1 MDYTYYTKESMK
13 DRKLSDLKND
23 RQFLTDA
30 VTFLRGS
37 RKNYSDDDLRAMS
50 GEDIVYDVLEHFRV
64 QSVNEVTMAKDYY
77 YLESDAT
84 KDAEKQSFGRLL
96 YAFDNAK
103 GEGILDGGA
112 AGIRDYAEGI
122 LTAPT
127 TYATALSI
135 PFTGGAGG
143 AAAQTTKHGALMALR
158 GLAKKQLGKAA
169 MIGAVDGAIAG
180 ASTYGVE
187 KIKEEAGREIG
198 EDYDVNM
205 VNVGA
210 SAVLGAGLSGT
221 ASYIG
226 QSYQNK
232 AAKRLADTIAVGR
245 DKKVS
250 ELAEATAKADAALK
264 RKMSRE
270 EAKLFDFTSM
280 KILRAIDPKLV
291 AEGMDVKRTILSDGL
306 EDGLI
311 GGLERDTVKR
321 LGAAAYELAG
331 RLKVKPEEGQRITE
345 YLARAVE
352 DGHGVALFDEVA
364 TKYGLSKRQLS
375 AVYAA
380 EVSEAA
386 KLLATQKNLVNN
398 GGVKISKLDSEAF
411 RKKLDMLYDEGMSQ
425 ISGREASELDAAQLE
440 AMTGV
445 TGKIWRGF
453 KAVEDAR
460 RAFMTSQPATTM
472 RNNIFGAAMTG
483 IDTVDQ
489 IFAAGIRAVKGE
501 RAAAA
506 STFKN
511 SAKTFTYLT
520 SDHYV
525 AEALTTMLAQEAP
538 EKMSRAF
545 LEAAQAEAGVIKD
558 TRLAR
563 LGHAVN
569 TLNTMSD
576 HVFKRAVI
584 ASTVDRELGKL
595 GNKELGTSLM
605 DMLEKGTISQL
616 PDAILDKALSE
627 SFAFTFQRRFGGKD
641 ASAANKLAGK
651 AIKFVHDSGLTVA
664 IPFPRYIAS
673 QAKFI
678 SDYTGLT
685 VARRG
690 LSKATTDE
698 YAKFMTGATMF
709 GGAYF
714 IQKDNIDAGREW
726 YEAEA
731 YDGQIYNAQAALG
744 PAAMT
749 AWSANLVARIMNG
762 EETKDVSSIL
772 REANKILIGTEFRP
786 NAGLADKWIQ
796 AIQAN
801 DITPVLDSI
810 GDYFSSYTYPLAT
823 VKDFYGQFD
832 PRSSYLPETR
842 DPTVT
847 SYYVE
852 IPIIEKGFNL
862 RMSTFQRMTRQLPDF
877 NFGDMELPEGV
888 SPDMARSMFKYAGLG
903 ARTQYQTMVDPTKG
917 DTGYDMIRFDI
928 FSDGPIRVQN
938 PLAKQLTGL
947 VGTQPKNELQRE
959 MSRLQIDPFQ
969 LYNPYREKNPAL
981 EVLTQAS
988 LQGVLAAQIKADV
1001 IDTEAYQNADGGMKK
1016 RAIQEY
1022 VKNKITQTREVAREV
1037 LVGMQ
1042 GKSPDFDAY
1051 IRGEV
1056 QAMSGSQRD
1065 TADIYWESV
1074 RGDLGYSDMSYNKA
1088 ISFIGEDKDLDDQ
1101 EKQARKTTLA
1111 LIYLQGE
1118 KLTSKAFRGIGK

>member
-1 MDYTYYTKESMK
+1 MK

-23 RQFLTDA
+23 REFLTDA
-30 VTFLRGS
+30 VTFLRSS
-37 RKNYSDDDLRAMS
+37 RKGYSDDDLRGMT
-50 GEDIVYDVLEHFRV
+50 GDDIVYDVLEHFRI
-64 QSVNEVTMAKDYY
+64 QSTNEMTMAKDYY
-77 YLESDAT
+77 FLENDKT
-84 KDAEKQSFGRLL
+84 KDNEKQSFGRLM

-103 GEGILDGGA
+103 GEGLLDGGGA
-112 AGIRDYAEGI
+112 KIFDYAEGV

-143 AAAQTTKHGALMALR
+143 AAAQGTKQASLMALR

-169 MIGAVDGAIAG
+169 LVGSIDGAIAG
-180 ASTYGVE
+180 ASQYGLE
-187 KIKEEAGREIG
+187 KIKQQAGKEIG
-198 EDYDVNM
+198 EDYDVSAI
-205 VNVGA
+205 NVGA
-210 SAVLGAGLSGT
+210 AAVLGAGVSGA

-226 QSYQNK
+226 QGRQTK
-232 AAKRLADTIAVGR
+232 AAQRLSDTIARGR
-245 DKKVS
+245 DLKVK

-280 KILRAIDPKLV
+280 KILRSIDPALV
-291 AEGMDVKRTILSDGL
+291 KEGMDVKKTLLSEDL
-306 EDGLI
+306 PDGLI
-311 GGLERDTVKR
+311 GGFDRDTIKR
-321 LGAAAYELAG
+321 LGAASYELAG
-331 RLKVKPEEGQRITE
+331 KLGVKPEEGQRITE
-345 YLARAVE
+345 YLARAME
-352 DGHGVALFDEVA
+352 DGTGQSIFKEVRE
-364 TKYGLSKRQLS
+364 KYGLSSRQMS
-375 AVYAA
+375 AAYAA

-386 KLLATQKNLVNN
+386 RLLATQKNLVSN
-398 GGVKISKLDSEAF
+398 GGVKIKKLDAEDF
-411 RKKLDMLYDEGMSQ
+411 RKKLDMLYDEGMSS
-425 ISGREASELDAAQLE
+425 ISGREATELTAAQLD

-445 TGKIWRGF
+445 TGKVWRGF
-453 KAVEDAR
+453 KNIEDAR

-472 RNNIFGAAMTG
+472 RNNIFGVAMTG
-483 IDTVDQ
+483 IDMVDQ
-489 IFAAGIRAVKGE
+489 IYAAGIRAVRGD

-511 SAKTFTYLT
+511 SAANLSYLT
-520 SDHYV
+520 KDYYV

-538 EKMSRAF
+538 EKMSRVF
-545 LEAAQAEAGVIKD
+545 LEAAQAEAGVVKN

-563 LGHAVN
+563 LGHAAN

-584 ASTVDRELGKL
+584 AGTVDRELGKL
-595 GNKELGTSLM
+595 GNEQLGKSLM
-605 DMLEKGTISQL
+605 EMLEKGTISQL
-616 PDAILDKALSE
+616 PDDILDKALNE
-627 SFAFTFQRRFGGKD
+627 SFAFTFQRRFGGKNESD
-641 ASAANKLAGK
+641 LNKFVGK
-651 AIKFVHDSGLTVA
+651 SIKFVHDTGLTVA

-685 VARRG
+685 IARRG
-690 LSKATTDE
+690 FTKATDE
-698 YAKFMTGATMF
+698 EYSKFMTGATMF
-709 GGAYF
+709 AGSYM
-714 IQKDNIDAGREW
+714 IQKDNIEAGREW
-726 YEAEA
+726 YEGES

-749 AWSANLVARIMNG
+749 QWTANLVARIMNG
-762 EETKDVSSIL
+762 EETKDAGALI
-772 REANKILIGTEFRP
+772 REANKILVGTEFRP
-786 NAGLADKWIQ
+786 NAGIADKWVRAVQ
-796 AIQAN
+796 SG
-801 DITPVLDSI
+801 DITPVLDSV
-810 GDYFSSYTYPLAT
+810 GDYFSSYTYPAAVL
-823 VKDFYGQFD
+823 KDFYGQFD

-852 IPIIEKGFNL
+852 IPMTDMGFNVRL
-862 RMSTFQRMTRQLPDF
+862 STFQRMTRQLPDF

-888 SPDMARSMFKYAGLG
+888 TPDMARSMFKYAGAA

-938 PLAKQLTGL
+938 PMQKQLTGL
-947 VGTQPKNELQRE
+947 VGVQPKNELQRE

-981 EVLTQAS
+981 EVLTQAA
-988 LQGVLAAQIKADV
+988 LQGTLPAAIKADLL
-1001 IDTEAYQNADGGMKK
+1001 DLEEYKNAEPSMKK

-1022 VKNKITQTREVAREV
+1022 VKNKITSTRQTSEEI
-1037 LVGMQ
+1037 LKGMQ

-1056 QAMSGSQRD
+1056 QAMTFKEARD
-1065 TADIYWESV
+1065 ADLHWEGI
-1074 RGDLGYSDMSYNKA
+1074 RGDLGYEGMNHKQALKFIQSDT
-1088 ISFIGEDKDLDDQ
+1088 ELDDM
-1101 EKQARKTTLA
+1101 EKQARQTTLNM
-1111 LIYLQGE
+1111 IYLAGQKE
-1118 KLTSKAFRGIGK
+1118 TTKVLRSIGK